1 MLKKISYL
9 LLFILTFN
17 VAFANLVDLKSVVND
32 SYKKLITSSKSVY
45 DNIESKIKSKK
56 AEIETWDYKIL
67 SYLTWISIDVLEN
80 KSKANYQS
88 LIEKLTSWK
97 YDIISKLDL
106 AKTNFDNGFIT
117 TWEYENKLQDI
128 QSLISWYNIESNKDI
143 QMYEKNMNDEIK
155 NYIANIEAKKTKL
168 SDKIEKYK
176 NFKNQLTELNNLYKN
191 LDEKNSKLQ
200 NIIWIS
206 KDLLDKKSSQ
216 IKEYV
221 DNYFSWYVQKQY
233 EKFLDSDENF
243 SYFEKS
249 FRAKK
254 EIILWFVNNKLNG
267 LISSIVSTYYPD
279 IDFNSVKKQ
288 INEINNL
295 SVKDVVNNYVSIENK
310 IWKLKN
316 TIKDYTKKV
325 SAKLEKFNNSD
336 KKSNILEVL
345 KNDIVESIKNTLPT
359 VEDELKNTFKN
370 WKEFIKNKE
379 EEEQTI
385 MNNLIVS
392 YNNVMISWDIQ
403 QLKEFKDSLDNYKDI
418 LVLPTNLETIR
429 KYKLAIEK
437 KIEELTYQEVSS
449 KLNQIEKTI
458 DDMQVWDNL
467 KTIEQIKE
475 KLKNIESNKKLY
487 DDFIDKIKNIKLKLQ
502 LKENLNK
509 LYEVWAMRY
518 YYRYWDLSSTV
529 ANILK
534 KYYEKYKKEWKEK
547 IFEEKIK
554 KAFDKLDILMSSLEN
569 DKRSYYIVMIYNGL
583 LKFKAENL

>member
-509 LYEVWAMRY
+509 LYEVWAIRY